1 MLRVHS
7 IHFQKKKK
15 KISFQDLAARRNKEE
30 LPIFDA
36 MIMHGLS
43 SSDEQFTQWMVNR
56 LEDTFNLKIYWPL
69 RDLMAGTMEREQ
81 NCKIIE
87 ERCKKVIAVFSPSF
101 EHSDL
106 NKWQMNSAITKS
118 TSEPGFLLP
127 VIYEKCQI
135 TGPVAGLT
143 KLYYDPTSNISNF
156 WVKLMKAFGKI
167 GIPEEHCIMDFEG

>member
-7 IHFQKKKK
+7 IHFQKK

-43 SSDEQFTQWMVNR
+43 SKDEQFTEWMVNR

-118 TSEPGFLLP
+118 TSQQFR
-127 VIYEKCQI
+127 II
-135 TGPVAGLT
+135 
-143 KLYYDPTSNISNF
+143 NH
-156 WVKLMKAFGKI
+156 VKNY
-167 GIPEEHCIMDFEG
+167 